1 MADVARADLLYLRM
15 CESPSSKMF
24 SQDEL
29 KLLINETDLVKLLGL
44 TQSLIDRKMMK
55 LVKVGDDLRFQV
67 ISLLETKK
75 LTSMTDDEQMVY
87 TYIEALGREGIWT
100 KTLKAKTNMHQ
111 HIVMRCLKLL
121 ELQRYIKLIKSV
133 KHPTRKI
140 YMLYN
145 LQPSIDVTGGPWFT
159 DSELDTEFIDS
170 LLTVIWRFI
179 SLKTFPTAFQEPS
192 ANTNIFLSV
201 YPAHHTG
208 FANLDSIMDFIISHK
223 ITNIDLG
230 TSDIRALCEVLIH
243 DDKIELVQGAFD
255 VYKATWQ
262 SVLEAGYGRQ
272 YRETSLL
279 TPLQKSFAQDLTD
292 NHTFDLFDHYGVI
305 NDEIDNDDFAH
316 LDAWARR

>member
-1 MADVARADLLYLRM
+1 MADTAKADLMYGRM
-15 CESPSSKMF
+15 CESPAAKLF
-24 SQDEL
+24 SQDDL
-29 KLLINETDLVKLLGL
+29 KSLMNEPDLVRLLGY
-44 TQSLIDRKMMK
+44 TQSLIDRKMLK

-67 ISLLETKK
+67 ISLSETKK
-75 LTSMTDDEQMVY
+75 LTSMSDDEQMIY
-87 TYIEALGREGIWT
+87 TYIEASGREGIWT

-111 HIVMRCLKLL
+111 HIVMRCLKSL
-121 ELQRYIKLIKSV
+121 ESQRYIKSIKSV

-179 SLKTFPTAFQEPS
+179 SSKTFPTAFQEPQ
-192 ANTNIFLSV
+192 ANTNIFGSV

-223 ITNIDLG
+223 ITNIDLA
-230 TSDIRALCEVLIH
+230 TSDIRSLCEVLIF
-243 DDKIELVQGAFD
+243 DDKIELVQGTFD

-272 YRETSLL
+272 YNEAGVLNE
-279 TPLQKSFAQDLTD
+279 LQKAFVQDLNATRQ
-292 NHTFDLFDHYGVI
+292 FDLFDHYGVI
-305 NDEIDNDDFAH
+305 NDEVNKDDVAY
-316 LDAWARR
+316 LDAWAI